1 MWYRLLML
9 HPVRQTEVI
18 EKEYAGIDAWPD
30 AQILEAL
37 QLGQERAVASVRRAL
52 PSISKGA
59 EAIAER
65 LRKDGKLF
73 YAGAGS
79 SVRLAVL
86 DGSEL
91 PATYDISESQIGY
104 LIAGGKDAMFETLAD
119 REDSVEEGRTAAGQ
133 CNEHDALVCVAAS
146 GRTPYTVAAAE
157 EAKSRGAVV
166 VAIVNVPNSPLGK
179 AADIEI
185 VVPSGAEVVAGS
197 TRMGAGTAQKA
208 ALNLLST
215 LTCIKLGGVY
225 DGMMVAMRPENG
237 KLRERAAIIIS
248 EITGAT
254 QSEAA
259 TALAK
264 AGKIKPAILLC
275 AGAKSPEVAA
285 KLLAGS
291 HDNLRLALAELAAAK
306 K

>member
-1 MWYRLLML
+1 MWYRFEMV
-9 HPVRQTEVI
+9 HAVRQTEVI

-37 QLGQERAVASVRRAL
+37 QAGQERAISSVRRAL
-52 PSISKGA
+52 PAISKGA
-59 EAIAER
+59 EVIAAR
-65 LRKDGKLF
+65 LQLGGKLF

-79 SVRLAVL
+79 SIRLSVL

-91 PATYDISESQIGY
+91 PATYDIPESQLGY
-104 LIAGGKDAMFETLAD
+104 LIAGGKEAIFETLAD
-119 REDSVEEGRTAAGQ
+119 KEDSVEDGIAAASACGKS
-133 CNEHDALVCVAAS
+133 DAIICVAAS

-157 EAKSRGAVV
+157 EARSRGAIVI
-166 VAIVNVPNSPLGK
+166 AIVNVPNSPLGK
-179 AADIEI
+179 VADVEI
-185 VVPSGAEVVAGS
+185 VLQSGAEVIAGS

-237 KLRERAAIIIS
+237 KLRERAATIVS
-248 EITGAT
+248 EITGVT
-254 QSEAA
+254 QIEAA
-259 TALAK
+259 AALAK

-275 AGAKSPEVAA
+275 AGAKSPEAA
-285 KLLAGS
+285 ARLLAGS
-291 HDNLRLALAELAAAK
+291 HNNLRLALAQLGAAK
-306 K
+306 T

>member
-1 MWYRLLML
+1 MSR
-9 HPVRQTEVI
+9 PVRQTEVI

-37 QLGQERAVASVRRAL
+37 QAGQERAVASVRKAL
-52 PSISKGA
+52 PSISRGA
-59 EAIAER
+59 EAISAQ
-65 LRKDGKLF
+65 LRNGGKLF

-79 SVRLAVL
+79 SIRLAVL

-91 PATYDISESQIGY
+91 PATYDISESQIDY
-104 LIAGGKDAMFETLAD
+104 LIAGGKEAMFETLAD
-119 REDSVEEGRTAAGQ
+119 KEDSVEDAVAAARACGS
-133 CNEHDALVCVAAS
+133 NDAIVCVAAS

-157 EAKSRGAVV
+157 EAKSRGAIVI
-166 VAIVNVPNSPLGK
+166 AIVNVPNSPLGK
-179 AADIEI
+179 LAEIEI
-185 VVPSGAEVVAGS
+185 VLQSGAEVIAGS

-215 LTCIKLGGVY
+215 LTCIKLGGVH

-237 KLRERAAIIIS
+237 KLRERAAAIVS
-248 EITGAT
+248 EITGVT
-254 QSEAA
+254 QSEAIS
-259 TALAK
+259 ALTK

-275 AGAKSPEVAA
+275 AGAQSTEAA
-285 KLLAGS
+285 AELLAGS
-291 HDNLRLALAELAAAK
+291 RDNLRLALAELAAAK